1 MELNKRSPF
10 MYQSTHR
17 LLLLVKYRVLLFNS
31 KMGVSGKGRTSKNIV
46 AEVKQPLLSEAEIV
60 KSVSSMGNTSNA
72 MLSMEAMLGLSSHV
86 KLRLLLG
93 MTKDAVSP
101 KHSETDS
108 GRINVGI
115 AKGSTKTL

>member
-1 MELNKRSPF
+1 M
-10 MYQSTHR
+10 
-17 LLLLVKYRVLLFNS
+17 LVKERVLLFNS

-46 AEVKQPLLSEAEIV
+46 AKVKQPLLSEAEIV
-60 KSVSSMGNTSNA
+60 KSVSSIGNTSNA
-72 MLSMEAMLGLSSHV
+72 MLSMLAMLGLSSHV

-93 MTKDAVSP
+93 MTKEVVSP

-108 GRINVGI
+108 GRIKAGS